1 MRVGARR
8 RGAAS
13 ARAAPSAAASAPS
26 DDDASSEAD
35 SEGGSPPASESG
47 EPEAAPSPGAQAR
60 ERLAWG
66 LAAAEAEGAEQAQ
79 KRQVRR
85 ALGLIEA
92 GELSKELSKAVN
104 GLNSGAD
111 AEESRFPASKP
122 SRPSAGMRALAIS
135 ACPG

>member
-1 MRVGARR
+1 MAWAHVMAGAPRGPGAFPPIGQVRV
-8 RGAAS
+8 
-13 ARAAPSAAASAPS
+13 
-26 DDDASSEAD
+26 
-35 SEGGSPPASESG
+35 G

-122 SRPSAGMRALAIS
+122 SRPSAGMRALVIS